1 MVIYLSIYIFFV
13 AAWDIALTSISVNRH
28 TPLGMQM

>member
-1 MVIYLSIYIFFV
+1 MVIYLFVYIFFV
-13 AAWDIALTSISVNRH
+13 AAWDVALTSTSVNRH

>member
-1 MVIYLSIYIFFV
+1 MVIYLSVYIFLV
-13 AAWDIALTSISVNRH
+13 AAWDVTLTSTSVNRH